1 MEYCFDSSIKCA
13 SLSCSLPVSQH
24 EHTFVHGSGRVRVR
38 ISERA
43 QSYPTHPSGGADSVL
58 LRTRCLTCARITN
71 SGSVLSRDALSVS
84 FGRFL
89 QSLFYERTLL
99 SQDPCCRHP
108 VHAQLHTFSL
118 RCVYVYTHVN
128 VHTCKYTNIY
138 KCRYIYIYIY
148 TNM

>member
-43 QSYPTHPSGGADSVL
+43 QSYPTHPSGGGDSVL

-89 QSLFYERTLL
+89 QSLFYERTLR
-99 SQDPCCRHP
+99 SKDPCCRHP

-118 RCVYVYTHVN
+118 RCECKCTHMQMYIFVF
-128 VHTCKYTNIY
+128 VDAPRASQLSPRIY
-138 KCRYIYIYIY
+138 
-148 TNM
+148 M